1 MNRFNIV
8 IAVLILITF
17 AVSNADETAKNDSVP
32 VGTGIGQIPELGEV
46 TRLGKNSLLA
56 EYMPLDKGNV
66 WTYRIKKGG
75 QIKEHTQSVVSES
88 EGWSV
93 FDNYFGKDAIALRIA
108 PGGELL
114 VTNKGVVSSFYSDQ
128 VTKSFPRD
136 TVETPGGKYDQAMLV
151 TMPEDK
157 EFWFRDVY
165 VKGVGLV
172 FHEHKTPEGST
183 SYSLLKAKVRGNTY
197 PPE

>member
-1 MNRFNIV
+1 MDRFNIV

-17 AVSNADETAKNDSVP
+17 AVSNANETTKNDSVP
-32 VGTGIGQIPELGEV
+32 AGTGIGQIPELGEV
-46 TRLGKNSLLA
+46 TRLGKNLLLA

-66 WTYRIKKGG
+66 WTYTVKKGD
-75 QIKEHTQSVVSES
+75 QIKEHTHSVVSES
-88 EGWSV
+88 GGWSV

-114 VTNKGVVSSFYSDQ
+114 VTNKGVVSTFYSDE
-128 VTKSFPRD
+128 VTASFPRG

-172 FHEHKTPEGST
+172 FHEHKTPEGNT
-183 SYSLLKAKVRGNTY
+183 SYSLLKAKVRGNAY

>member
-1 MNRFNIV
+1 MNRFNIL
-8 IAVLILITF
+8 IAALLLITF
-17 AVSNADETAKNDSVP
+17 SVSKAEDTKNDSVP
-32 VGTGIGQIPELGEV
+32 AGTGIGQIPELGEV
-46 TRLGKNSLLA
+46 TRLGKNPLLA

-66 WTYRIKKGG
+66 WTYSIKNGD
-75 QIKEHTQSVVSES
+75 QTKEHTQSVVSVS
-88 EGWSV
+88 GGWSV

-114 VTNKGVVSSFYSDQ
+114 VTNEGVVSSFYSDQ
-128 VTKSFPRD
+128 VTTSFPED
-136 TVETPGGKYDQAMLV
+136 NVETPWGKYSQAMLV
-151 TMPEDK
+151 AMPEDK

-172 FHEHKTPEGST
+172 FHEHRTPEGNT
-183 SYSLLKAKVRGNTY
+183 SYSLLKANVSGNIY